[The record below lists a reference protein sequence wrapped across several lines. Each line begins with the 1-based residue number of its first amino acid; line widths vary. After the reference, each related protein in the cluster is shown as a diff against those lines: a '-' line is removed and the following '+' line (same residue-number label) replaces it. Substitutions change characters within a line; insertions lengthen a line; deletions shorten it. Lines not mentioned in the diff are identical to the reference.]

1 MTDRRQVNG
10 SITFF
15 YYKDIEVAAKFYEVV
30 MGFDIIDDQ
39 GWAKIFQIN
48 TSAYMGVVDG
58 EQGFYRVQD
67 KNAVLLT
74 LVVNDVWEW
83 YEYLRG
89 CGVKL
94 LTEVQEKED
103 IQVRCFFL
111 EDPGGYA
118 LEIQQFLKP
127 ELART
132 LKTR

>member
-15 YYKDIEVAAKFYEVV
+15 YYKDIEAAAKFYDAV

-58 EQGFYRVQD
+58 EKGFYRVQD

-83 YEYLRG
+83 YEYLKG
-89 CGVKL
+89 FGVKL

-132 LKTR
+132 FKAR